1 MKRTLSIGNLLA
13 LNAYWVG
20 LSFMWNGLHGIV
32 LPAVIAN
39 LAPSGQRNTM
49 LGLLTSIGLVIAV
62 IVQPLSGALSDHWH
76 SRWGRRRPLIA
87 LGTLFD
93 FVFLALLG
101 WAGGLTWLFIGYLGL
116 QLSSNI
122 AHGPVQGLLP
132 DVVHEEQ
139 LAQASGWKVFIDMGS
154 AVVAVVVTG
163 ILLGS
168 KAEYAALVMWLIIA
182 VMAASAAVT
191 IFGTHELPSIGENNE
206 LRRWEGREAESDLHR
221 NTPASRLAPPRVE
234 NGSASI
240 LASFRIDF
248 RANMPYWW
256 LIGQRFVFLLGI
268 YGVQAFAQNYLRDVL
283 AVADPPR
290 DTGILLGMVMIA
302 LILFAVAG
310 GWMIDRMGTR
320 RTLMAAS
327 LITALGS
334 ALLWLARSQ
343 LTLLMFGSILG
354 AGVGIFLTANWT
366 LANRLAPPD
375 EAGKYLGLTNLATA
389 GAGVVARL
397 GGAGIDA
404 LNNARPGAW
413 SGYMWL
419 FFSGAIFALASIALI
434 GPIEKKNK

>member
-1 MKRTLSIGNLLA
+1 MKKILSTGNLLA

-39 LAPSGQRNTM
+39 IVPSGQQNTT

-62 IVQPLSGALSDHWH
+62 VIQPVSGAVSDGWR
-76 SRWGRRRPLIA
+76 SRWGRRRPLIM
-87 LGTLFD
+87 LGTLFN
-93 FVFLALLG
+93 FLFLAVLA
-101 WAGGLTWLFIGYLGL
+101 WAGGLVWLFIGYLGL

-122 AHGPVQGLLP
+122 AHGPAQGLMP
-132 DVVHEEQ
+132 DVVPKEQ
-139 LAQASGWKVFIDMGS
+139 LPQASGWKILIDMGS
-154 AVVAVVVTG
+154 AAVAVVVTG

-168 KAEYAALVMWLIIA
+168 KAEYAGLVLWLIIA
-182 VMAASAAVT
+182 VMLVMSAVT
-191 IFGTHELPSIGENNE
+191 VLGTKEQSSSDVGQV
-206 LRRWEGREAESDLHR
+206 GREQVEAV
-221 NTPASRLAPPRVE
+221 SRPTEGEGALQ
-234 NGSASI
+234 SI
-240 LASFRIDF
+240 LALFRIDF
-248 RANMPYWW
+248 RANLPYWW

-290 DTGILLGMVMIA
+290 DTGILLGIVMVA
-302 LILFAVAG
+302 LILFAMAG
-310 GWMIDRMGTR
+310 SWMIHHWGTR
-320 RTLMAAS
+320 RTLVLAS
-327 LITALGS
+327 LVSALGS
-334 ALLWLARSQ
+334 VLLWFARSQ
-343 LTLLMFGSILG
+343 GALLLFGSILG

-404 LNNARPGAW
+404 LNNASPGAW
-413 SGYMWL
+413 GGYMWL
-419 FFSGAIFALASIALI
+419 FFSGGIFALVSIALI
-434 GPIEKKNK
+434 GQIDKKTE

>member
-1 MKRTLSIGNLLA
+1 MKKTLTIGSLLA

-39 LAPSGQRNTM
+39 IVPSGQRNTM

-62 IVQPLSGALSDHWH
+62 VIQPLSGAVSDGWR
-76 SRWGRRRPLIA
+76 SRWGRRRPLIT

-93 FVFLALLG
+93 FVFLAVLG
-101 WAGGLTWLFIGYLGL
+101 WAGGLAWLFIGYLGL

-122 AHGPVQGLLP
+122 AHGPTQGLMP
-132 DVVHEEQ
+132 DVVPEQQ
-139 LAQASGWKVFIDMGS
+139 LAQASGWKIFIDMGS
-154 AVVAVVVTG
+154 AVAAVVITG

-168 KAEYAALVMWLIIA
+168 KAEYAGLVMWLIIA
-182 VMAASAAVT
+182 VMFAAAAIT
-191 IFGTHELPSIGENNE
+191 IVGTREQPS
-206 LRRWEGREAESDLHR
+206 LQ
-221 NTPASRLAPPRVE
+221 TPSQSAPPGLSKTGE
-234 NGSASI
+234 GLKAI
-240 LASFRIDF
+240 LDSFRIDF
-248 RANMPYWW
+248 RANLPYWW

-290 DTGILLGMVMIA
+290 DTGILLGMVMVA
-302 LILFAVAG
+302 LILFAVIG
-310 GWMIDRMGTR
+310 GWMINHWGTR
-320 RTLMAAS
+320 RTLVLAS
-327 LITALGS
+327 LVTALGS
-334 ALLWLARSQ
+334 ALLWFAHSQ
-343 LTLLMFGSILG
+343 GTLLLFGSILG

-404 LNNARPGAW
+404 LNNANPGAW

-419 FFSGAIFALASIALI
+419 FFSGAIFALGSIVLI
-434 GPIEKKNK
+434 GQIEKKN